1 MIIKASQRGGGRAL
15 ASHLMNERDN
25 EHVELHKVRGF
36 VSDDLHGAF
45 LEAEA
50 AAKGTKCKQHFFS
63 VSLSPPETENV
74 RPEVFELAAR
84 RIEKEMG
91 LERQPMALV
100 FHEKEG
106 RRHAHAV
113 WSRIDTEN
121 MRAINLPHFK
131 RKLNEI
137 SRGLFLEHGWN
148 LPDGYKRGQDGRN
161 HRSPLNFTLAEWQ
174 QARRAGKSAA
184 DIKATFQECWNGAK
198 DVTAFKRQ
206 LEERGYYLAQGDR
219 RGFVAVDVQGE
230 VYAIPRMI
238 GQKTKAVKERLGDP
252 STLPSVDETKARV
265 AELMEKVLKRHIT
278 TLDKE
283 SAQRLNPIR
292 AKRRAMRADHK
303 AERAALDQR
312 QAERWVVESK
322 ARQARF
328 SKGLKGVWDWLRGKH
343 SAVRKR
349 NEAEVAFKRER
360 DAKER
365 QDLIT
370 RQLAERRALQAN
382 VRNERQRHASELALL
397 YRDLAKTRALSDAL
411 EKPSAR
417 TRAALDRAK
426 PDRTRNRSTQS
437 GGRSRD
443 RTLEP

>member
-1 MIIKASQRGGGRAL
+1 MIIKASQRGGGRKL
-15 ASHLMNERDN
+15 AAHLMNERDN
-25 EHVELHKVRGF
+25 EHVELYEVRGF
-36 VSDDLHGAF
+36 VSGDLHGAF
-45 LEAEA
+45 LEVEA

-74 RPEVFELAAR
+74 APQVFELAAR
-84 RIEKEMG
+84 RIEAEMG
-91 LERQPMALV
+91 LECQPMALV
-100 FHEKEG
+100 FHEKDG

-137 SRGLFLEHGWN
+137 SRGLFLENGWN
-148 LPDGYKRGQDGRN
+148 LPDGYKRAQN
-161 HRSPLNFTLAEWQ
+161 RSPLNFTLAEWQ

-198 DVTAFKRQ
+198 DGPTFKRQ

-219 RGFVAVDVQGE
+219 RGFVAVDYQGE
-230 VYAIPRMI
+230 VYAVPRMT
-238 GQKTKAVKERLGDP
+238 GQKTRAVKVRLGDP
-252 STLPSVDETKARV
+252 AQLPSVAETKARV
-265 AELMEKVLKRHIT
+265 TELMEKVLKRHIE

-283 SAQRLNPIR
+283 SAERLKPIR
-292 AKRRAMRADHK
+292 TSKRTMRADHK
-303 AERAALDQR
+303 AERAALDQL
-312 QAERWVVESK
+312 QADRWVQESK

-365 QDLIT
+365 QDLVN
-370 RQLAERRALQAN
+370 RQLAERRALQAEI
-382 VRNERQRHASELALL
+382 RSERQRHSGELALL

-417 TRAALDRAK
+417 TRAALEKAE
-426 PDRTRNRSTQS
+426 PDRSRNPRSKS
-437 GGRSRD
+437 SGRSRD

>member
-25 EHVELHKVRGF
+25 EHVELHEVRGF
-36 VSDDLHGAF
+36 VSDNLYGAF

-74 RPEVFELAAR
+74 RPEVFELAAH
-84 RIEKEMG
+84 RIEKELG

-148 LPDGYKRGQDGRN
+148 LPDGYKRGKD
-161 HRSPLNFTLAEWQ
+161 RSPLNFTLAEWQ

-198 DVTAFKRQ
+198 DGPAFKRL

-219 RGFVAVDVQGE
+219 RGFVAVDHQGE
-230 VYAIPRMI
+230 VYAVARMT
-238 GQKTKAVKERLGDP
+238 GQKTRAVKARLGDP
-252 STLPSVDETKARV
+252 SKLPSVAETKARV

-278 TLDKE
+278 TLDQE
-283 SAQRLNPIR
+283 SAQRLKPIR
-292 AKRRAMRADHK
+292 ASIRTMRADHK

-312 QAERWVVESK
+312 QAERWVAESK

-328 SKGLKGVWDWLRGKH
+328 SKGIRGVWDWLRGKH

-365 QDLIT
+365 QDLVT
-370 RQLAERRALQAN
+370 RQLAERRGLQADIHS
-382 VRNERQRHASELALL
+382 ERQRHASELALL
-397 YRDLAKTRALSDAL
+397 TRDLAKTRALSDAL

-417 TRAALDRAK
+417 TRAALEKAK
-426 PDRTRNRSTQS
+426 PDRSRTPRSKS
-437 GGRSRD
+437 PGRSRD

>member
-303 AERAALDQR
+303 AERAGARSASGGTLGGRIQSPPGALLQGP
-312 QAERWVVESK
+312 ERRV
-322 ARQARF
+322 
-328 SKGLKGVWDWLRGKH
+328 GLLRGKH

>member
-15 ASHLMNERDN
+15 AAHLMNRRDN
-25 EHVELHKVRGF
+25 EHVELHTVRGF

-50 AAKGTKCKQHFFS
+50 AAKGTKCTQHFFS

-100 FHEKEG
+100 FHEKDG

-148 LPDGYKRGQDGRN
+148 LPDGYKRGQD
-161 HRSPLNFTLAEWQ
+161 RSPLNFTLAEWQ

-184 DIKATFQECWNGAK
+184 DIKASFQECWNGAK
-198 DVTAFKRQ
+198 DAAAFKRL

-219 RGFVAVDVQGE
+219 RGFVAVDLQGE
-230 VYAIPRMI
+230 VYAILRMT
-238 GQKTKAVKERLGDP
+238 GQKTKAVKDRLGDP
-252 STLPSVDETKARV
+252 STLPSVAETKARV
-265 AELMEKVLKRHIT
+265 AELMKKVLKRHIT
-278 TLDKE
+278 TLDQE
-283 SAQRLNPIR
+283 SAERLKPIHS
-292 AKRRAMRADHK
+292 KKRAMRADHR

-312 QAERWVVESK
+312 QAERWVAESN

-328 SKGLKGVWDWLRGKH
+328 SKGIKGVWDWLRGKH

-360 DAKER
+360 DANER

-370 RQLAERRALQAN
+370 RQLAERRALQADI
-382 VRNERQRHASELALL
+382 RNERQRHASELARLT
-397 YRDLAKTRALSDAL
+397 RDLTKTRALSDAL

-417 TRAALDRAK
+417 TRAALETSKASRS
-426 PDRTRNRSTQS
+426 RNRSTQS

-443 RTLEP
+443 RTLDP

>member
-1 MIIKASQRGGGRAL
+1 MIIKASQRGGARAL
-15 ASHLMNERDN
+15 ATHLMNERDN
-25 EHVELHKVRGF
+25 EHAELHEVRGF
-36 VSDDLHGAF
+36 ISDNLRGAF
-45 LEAEA
+45 LEVEA

-63 VSLSPPETENV
+63 VSLSPPATESV

-84 RIEKEMG
+84 RIEDEMG
-91 LERQPMALV
+91 LKDQPMALV

-148 LPDGYKRGQDGRN
+148 LPNGYKRGQD
-161 HRSPLNFTLAEWQ
+161 RSPLNFTLAEWQ
-174 QARRAGKSAA
+174 QARRSGKSAA
-184 DIKATFQECWNGAK
+184 DIKATFQECWNAAK
-198 DVTAFKRQ
+198 DGSGFKRL

-219 RGFVAVDVQGE
+219 RGFVAVDYRGE
-230 VYAIPRMI
+230 VYAVPRMT
-238 GQKTKAVKERLGDP
+238 GARTKAVKERLGDP
-252 STLPSVDETKARV
+252 SALPSVTETKERV
-265 AELMEKVLKRHIT
+265 ADLMEKVLTRHIT

-283 SAQRLNPIR
+283 SAERLKPIHE
-292 AKRRAMRADHK
+292 KRRIVRADHK
-303 AERAALDQR
+303 AQRNALDQH
-312 QAERWVVESK
+312 QAERWVAESK

-328 SKGLKGVWDWLRGKH
+328 SKGFKGVWDWLRGKH
-343 SAVRKR
+343 GAVRKR

-365 QDLIT
+365 QDLIN
-370 RQLAERRALQAN
+370 RQLAERRALQADI
-382 VRNERQRHASELALL
+382 RNERQRHASELTRL
-397 YRDLAKTRALSDAL
+397 YHDLAKTRALPDAL
-411 EKPSAR
+411 ERPSPRERATAER
-417 TRAALDRAK
+417 TEPTSQRG
-426 PDRTRNRSTQS
+426 TSRSRD
-437 GGRSRD
+437 GRSRE